1 MKVTLLAKTH
11 LTQPGVDWIGSRYHV
26 EDEFYNQSSQLAE
39 AAGRICYRSWGKPN
53 PETATNEGY
62 IKNLIEHKHFSV
74 LEHGS
79 VTFVFEGVSRAL
91 THELVRHR
99 HFSFS
104 QVSGRYVDQSRDEIA
119 IPEAVLEL
127 MNEDDVV
134 DELVIEAITEATYA
148 YQAVLAKL
156 KLAGHSKKHAQQAAR
171 FILPTNLTTDIV
183 VTGNHRSWREFIDKR
198 YSEFADP
205 EIRELAGKVLQILKG
220 LEPAIY
226 QDFEVKDF
234 GDAKGVEH

>member
-1 MKVTLLAKTH
+1 MKVTLLAKTQ

-26 EDEFYNQSSQLAE
+26 EDEFYNQASQLAE

-104 QVSGRYVDQSRDEIA
+104 QVSGRYVDQSRDDIAVPEI
-119 IPEAVLEL
+119 IREL
-127 MNEDDVV
+127 MSEDGIV
-134 DELVIEAITEATYA
+134 DEVVCEAIDEVRYA
-148 YQAVLAKL
+148 SMILFSKL
-156 KLAGHSKKHAQQAAR
+156 RESGYNKKQAQQAAR

-205 EIRELAGKVLQILKG
+205 EIRELAERVLKVLKG

-234 GDAKGVEH
+234 GKDGGIKH

>member
-1 MKVTLLAKTH
+1 MLASTY
-11 LTQPGVDWIGSRYHV
+11 LTNEAQDWIESRYPMDSV
-26 EDEFYNQSSQLAE
+26 YFNQASQLAE
-39 AAGRICYRSWGKPN
+39 AAGRICYRSWRKPN
-53 PETATNEGY
+53 PETATNKGY
-62 IKNLIEHKHFSV
+62 LANLIEHKHFSV

-104 QVSGRYVDQSRDEIA
+104 QVSGRYVDQVNDEVF
-119 IPEAVLEL
+119 IPDAVKEL
-127 MNEDDVV
+127 MQDPNSVV
-134 DELVIEAITEATYA
+134 TDLVQEAIQEARYV
-148 YQAVLAKL
+148 YQTLLNKL
-156 KLAGHSKKHAQQAAR
+156 KAEGHTKKHAQQAAR

-205 EIRELAGKVLQILKG
+205 EIRELAGRVLVQLKN
-220 LEPAIY
+220 LEPNIY
-226 QDFEVKDF
+226 QDLETKHF
-234 GDAKGVEH
+234 DADGGIKH